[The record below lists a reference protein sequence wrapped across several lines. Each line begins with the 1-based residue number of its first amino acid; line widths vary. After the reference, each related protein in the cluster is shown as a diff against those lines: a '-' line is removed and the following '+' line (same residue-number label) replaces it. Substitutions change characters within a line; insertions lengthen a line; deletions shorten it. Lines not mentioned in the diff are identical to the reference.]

1 MKIFYQISIGIPII
15 MVDQVCMISNS
26 NTFLNHYRSPNNGC
40 KSSKSYLS
48 GNFHACRASIQRVN
62 ERSAFG
68 GFSKRPSLAW
78 TGLRLAAYLAARAE
92 QSRRKW
98 DEEERDEDSRHPH
111 SPSDWITLMYPSC
124 VALSVRVA
132 QKSWK
137 DQKKSHVNWTDD
149 TVKSW
154 EPWKPREAS
163 GVALS
168 EIRGKMALMPRVSN

>member
-1 MKIFYQISIGIPII
+1 
-15 MVDQVCMISNS
+15 MVDQACMVSNS
-26 NTFLNHYRSPNNGC
+26 NTWTTIDHRITGANPR
-40 KSSKSYLS
+40 KATYLKIS
-48 GNFHACRASIQRVN
+48 MPVEPVFKGSTKDPRLEDSASVHRWP
-62 ERSAFG
+62 G
-68 GFSKRPSLAW
+68 LDW

-124 VALSVRVA
+124 VARSIRVA
-132 QKSWK
+132 RKPWKNQEKSY
-137 DQKKSHVNWTDD
+137 VNWTDD

>member
-48 GNFHACRASIQRVN
+48 RNFHACRASIQRVN

-68 GFSKRPSLAW
+68 GFSKRPSLTW

-124 VALSVRVA
+124 VARSVRVA